1 MIDVP
6 SSVTVPL
13 GAGRDYDVHYESL
26 RDLPERL
33 NETGLR
39 TGKCVVITDENVG
52 ANYRSPLRTA
62 LSAAGWTPHVI
73 TVPAGEQSKSAEQL
87 TALYDDILRWGIDRQ
102 TPVIALG
109 GGVVGDLAGFA
120 AATLLRGVPVV
131 QCPTS
136 LIAHVD
142 SALGGKT
149 GINHATGKNL
159 IGAFHQPAA
168 VVADL
173 DTLGTLPQRE
183 WTSGMAE
190 VIKHAVIADADL
202 FAFIDEHLV
211 DVMTGRHPDLVH
223 QMIPRAAQ
231 VKADI
236 VASDEKEAGRRAIL
250 NFGHTFGHA
259 IESVAGYGTFTHG
272 EAVAVGMRAAL
283 FLSAQRHRSAVPREE
298 IDYVL
303 RAIPQEHDPSE
314 LPWSEVRAAMQSD
327 KKNRGDTVRVV
338 LLDRLGHAYVAAD
351 VSDAELKQA
360 WDYATQQPAAS

>member
-1 MIDVP
+1 MIDTP
-6 SSVTVPL
+6 SSVSVPL
-13 GAGRDYDVHYESL
+13 KRGRDYAIRYTSL
-26 RDLPERL
+26 RDLPGIL
-33 NETGLR
+33 HDVGLR
-39 TGKCVVITDENVG
+39 TGKCVVVTDENVG
-52 ANYRSPLRTA
+52 AQYRSPVRTA
-62 LSAAGWTPHVI
+62 LSSAGWIPHVI
-73 TVPAGEQSKSAEQL
+73 TVPPGEKSKSADQL
-87 TALYDDILRWGIDRQ
+87 QVLYDDILEWGIDRD

-109 GGVVGDLAGFA
+109 GGVVGDLAGYA

-159 IGAFHQPAA
+159 IGAFHQPNV

-202 FAFIDEHLV
+202 FSFIEEHLV
-211 DVMTGRHPDLVH
+211 DVMTGRRRDLIH
-223 QMIPRAAQ
+223 KMIPRAAK
-231 VKADI
+231 VKAEI
-236 VASDEKEAGRRAIL
+236 VAEDEKESGRRAIL
-250 NFGHTFGHA
+250 NFGHTFAHA

-272 EAVAVGMRAAL
+272 EAVAIGMRAAL
-283 FLSAQRHRSAVPREE
+283 FLSAQRNTQAIPREN

-303 RAIPQEHDPSE
+303 RAIPQQHDPSE
-314 LPWSEVRAAMQSD
+314 LDWQDVRRAMQSD
-327 KKNRGDTVRVV
+327 KKNKGDVVRFV
-338 LLDRLGHAYVAAD
+338 LLDRLGQAYVTGD
-351 VSDAELKQA
+351 ISDAALRQA
-360 WDYATQQPAAS
+360 WDFATRP